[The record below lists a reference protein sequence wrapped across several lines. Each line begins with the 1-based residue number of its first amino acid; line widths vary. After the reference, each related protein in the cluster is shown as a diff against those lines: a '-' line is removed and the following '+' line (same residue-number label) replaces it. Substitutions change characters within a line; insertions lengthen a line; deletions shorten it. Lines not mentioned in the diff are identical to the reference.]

1 MTVTS
6 GDNPR
11 GQAPVTTRDDQM
23 ATAATATRTRTC
35 YTEAVLAQ

>member
-23 ATAATATRTRTC
+23 ATATRTC